1 MGIIVLRTKSI
12 LVVLILLFVV
22 ANELV
27 SWPILK
33 LWNIYANRGFI
44 DLQSP
49 LHHIECFVQGQNFQV
64 LRSNV
69 YPCGGYWYG
78 STLIYLGE
86 ILHLSTHSKYLIAAA
101 ISIPL
106 IYFLVSYGQRL
117 YIKADLLGRILLL
130 AAMFSPPSILL
141 FQRGN
146 LDGLIIL
153 MLLVAIK
160 LFEGSQKSVLA
171 GWLLILLA
179 TLFKFWSIP
188 ALFVSILWIRNLFFK
203 VTAFISAL
211 IVAFVVYKE
220 YRSVDFGDAF
230 PTAENIFGWRFF
242 SLTLN
247 STKSYSI
254 NPLSSLTL
262 DFVMLFLILIC
273 CSLLIKQLSEYELLS
288 DLKSS
293 LDSDKEVWILGSS
306 FVFCYF
312 ASSNVDYRLTP
323 LLILALSMTAKIEDL
338 QVSNLILLLIS
349 TTMWLT
355 YPSGKLQIFG
365 DVFAALFACLL
376 LVYFLSQTKVIIRKR
391 FCLE

>member
-1 MGIIVLRTKSI
+1 MQKHRFLLTVTTI
-12 LVVLILLFVV
+12 LFVFL
-22 ANELV
+22 NELAA
-27 SWPILK
+27 WPILK

-49 LHHIECFVQGQNFQV
+49 LHHIECFVHGEDFQV
-64 LRSNV
+64 LRSNAA
-69 YPCGGYWYG
+69 PCGGYWYG
-78 STLIYLGE
+78 STLIYLGK
-86 ILHLSTHSKYLIAAA
+86 ILNLSTHSKYLIAAA
-101 ISIPL
+101 ILIPL
-106 IYFLVSYGQRL
+106 TYFLVSYGQRL

-153 MLLVAIK
+153 MLLFAIK
-160 LFEGSQKSVLA
+160 LFEGSQKSVLV
-171 GWLLILLA
+171 GWLMILLA

-203 VTAFISAL
+203 VTAFISAV
-211 IVAFVVYKE
+211 IVAFVVFKE
-220 YRSVDFGDAF
+220 YRSVDFGNAF

-242 SLTLN
+242 SLTIN
-247 STKSYSI
+247 STKSYSV
-254 NPLSSLTL
+254 NPPWSLTL
-262 DFVMLFLILIC
+262 DIIMLFLILTC
-273 CSLLIKQLSEYELLS
+273 CFLLMKQLSKHGLLS

-293 LDSDKEVWILGSS
+293 LGNEKEVWILGSS

-312 ASSNVDYRLTP
+312 ASSNVDYRLTT
-323 LLILALSMTAKIEDL
+323 LLILALSVLVKIENL
-338 QVSNLILLLIS
+338 QVSNVILLLIS

-355 YPSGKLQIFG
+355 YPSGKLQLIG

-391 FCLE
+391 FCFE